1 MIEQAG
7 IWFSHVEHIFICK
20 SAYGT
25 TLREGA
31 ECALKQKLDEFI
43 IYLQD
48 ERRLAR
54 NTVESYKRDLV
65 QYADFLT
72 SEGVF
77 TWEETQRVH
86 VVTYM
91 NKLKQLG
98 RAPATI
104 SRTLVS
110 IRALYHYLIR
120 EQVMTLDPSSQ
131 VESPKAEKK
140 IPVILTVEEMDNL
153 LSAPQTDTSSGL
165 RDKAMLELLYATGIR
180 VSELITLN
188 KGDIYA
194 DLGYV
199 RCTGTGG
206 KERIVPM
213 GKVATLWIQRYLTE
227 ARSSLL
233 KEGKP
238 DEALFLNHIGTRMTR
253 QGFWKMMKKYAME
266 AGIHKEI
273 TPHTLRHSFA
283 THLLENGADLR
294 AVQELLGHSDLS
306 TTQRYTFV
314 TKTKMKE
321 VYDLT
326 HPRAKL

>member
-1 MIEQAG
+1 M
-7 IWFSHVEHIFICK
+7 
-20 SAYGT
+20 
-25 TLREGA
+25 
-31 ECALKQKLDEFI
+31 KQKLDEFI

-48 ERRLAR
+48 ERRLAP
-54 NTVESYKRDLV
+54 NTVESYKRDLA
-65 QYADFLT
+65 QYADFLS
-72 SEGVF
+72 SEGILA
-77 TWEETQRVH
+77 WEETQRVH
-86 VVTYM
+86 VITYM
-91 NKLKQLG
+91 NNLKQLG

-120 EQVMTLDPSSQ
+120 EQVMTLDPSGQ
-131 VESPKAEKK
+131 VESPKAETK

-153 LSAPQTDTSSGL
+153 LGVPNTGTSSGL

-213 GKVATLWIQRYLTE
+213 GKVATLWIQRYLNE
-227 ARSSLL
+227 AREALL

-238 DEALFLNHIGTRMTR
+238 DKALFLNHIGTRMTR
-253 QGFWKMMKKYAME
+253 QGFWKMMKKYATE